1 MNSSQ
6 LLYKISDLQYSIR
19 MKEVE
24 YSNAAKA
31 NDQLNMDLHNAAL
44 MLLKEELIATHKQFD
59 TVQADNAKD
68 TPPPTKKAKKWP
80 GFFTFKAATNR
91 K

>member
-19 MKEVE
+19 MKEIE
-24 YSNAAKA
+24 YSNAAKT
-31 NDQLNMDLHNAAL
+31 NDQLNMDLLKAAVQQ
-44 MLLKEELIATHKQFD
+44 LKEDLAATRKQFD
-59 TVQADNAKD
+59 SVQTDNAKD
-68 TPPPTKKAKKWP
+68 TPPPMKKAKKWP